1 MGLGDQPDRGR
12 ACVASQRFS
21 KCESAPSSRERG
33 KTQSRFPAALRRTG
47 RESERRFEP
56 YRKPLTPKAL
66 PRAGERSSR
75 AMGYCFVIYRFV
87 IYRKC
92 AIFRKS
98 KSELRVSEPPRI
110 EKFGGTFFSFF
121 PLQAFEI
128 SQNGQRNPWKNLENP
143 SDSLEIFGKSLRP
156 ACRPG
161 RRDAFRI
168 ADGKRRPCQGE
179 RPNPPS
185 LSPRLSPLKRRKE
198 GARTEVSI
206 RAPAD
211 GPFRRFSS

>member
-1 MGLGDQPDRGR
+1 MSFASRPSGIHKATRPLRKSGVGSGRKPTVKGALEVGQVRLRSAISLILWDRHGVAKTGAALDPASRKFSSSRNEINALGAIFCNAVTPKPPFVSPRSYGGEGRVGLGDQPDRGR

-21 KCESAPSSRERG
+21 KRESAPSSVSRERG

-56 YRKPLTPKAL
+56 YRRPLTPKAL

-75 AMGYCFVIYRFV
+75 AMGYCFV

-110 EKFGGTFFSFF
+110 EKFG
-121 PLQAFEI
+121 
-128 SQNGQRNPWKNLENP
+128 
-143 SDSLEIFGKSLRP
+143 
-156 ACRPG
+156 
-161 RRDAFRI
+161 
-168 ADGKRRPCQGE
+168 
-179 RPNPPS
+179 
-185 LSPRLSPLKRRKE
+185 
-198 GARTEVSI
+198 
-206 RAPAD
+206 
-211 GPFRRFSS
+211 